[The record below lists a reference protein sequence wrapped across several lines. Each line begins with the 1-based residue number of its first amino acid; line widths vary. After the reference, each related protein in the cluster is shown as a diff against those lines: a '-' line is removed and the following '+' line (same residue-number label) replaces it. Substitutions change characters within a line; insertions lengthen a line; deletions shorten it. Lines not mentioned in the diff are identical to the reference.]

1 MDSDKQV
8 VSIGLDFEAREFMQF
23 LEEQVVASY
32 REGYA
37 AGQKVEQEKRR
48 AAWSKVREGAIGLLW
63 TAILSFAV
71 VVFLWWV
78 KR

>member
-23 LEEQVVASY
+23 LEDEAVASY

-37 AGQKVEQEKRR
+37 AGQKVEREKRR